1 MLWIDYHISQ
11 VGNNFRVE
19 GEWEGEVMGV
29 DRDGNRDGNPK
40 SSLYKPGDMFI
51 VNENGW
57 LCKVEDLS
65 ALVMKYEMSKAKNE
79 V

>member
-1 MLWIDYHISQ
+1 MLWVDYNISQ
-11 VGNNFRVE
+11 VGDNFRVE

-29 DRDGNRDGNPK
+29 SRDGTPK
-40 SSLYKPGDMFI
+40 SSRLYKPGDVFI

-57 LCKVEDLS
+57 LCKVEDVT
-65 ALVMKYEMSKAKNE
+65 ALVMKYEMNKAKDE

>member
-1 MLWIDYHISQ
+1 MLWVDYHISQ
-11 VGNNFRVE
+11 VGRNFRVE

-29 DRDGNRDGNPK
+29 DRDGNPK
-40 SSLYKPGDMFI
+40 SSLYKPGDVFI

-57 LCKVEDLS
+57 LCKVDDLT
-65 ALVMKYEMSKAKNE
+65 ALIMKYETKKNE